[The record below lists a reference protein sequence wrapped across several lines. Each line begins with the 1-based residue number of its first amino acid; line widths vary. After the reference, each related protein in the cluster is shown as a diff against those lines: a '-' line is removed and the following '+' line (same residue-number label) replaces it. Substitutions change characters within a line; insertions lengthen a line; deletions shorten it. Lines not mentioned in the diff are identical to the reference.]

1 MHRTITASAAILLVA
16 AALAGCREEEQGRAL
31 IPDKGTYGGPADTT
45 LTKAQTDQLTDR
57 AALQGEGTTGGPGG
71 GPATADNPPP
81 GAAPVA
87 AQPSATPDLDKAL
100 SERLRLQGN

>member
-1 MHRTITASAAILLVA
+1 MHRTITATAAILLVA

-31 IPDKGTYGGPADTT
+31 IPDKGTYAGPADTA

-71 GPATADNPPP
+71 GPATADNPAP
-81 GAAPVA
+81 AATAP
-87 AQPSATPDLDKAL
+87 AQESATPALDKAL
-100 SERLRLQGN
+100 SDRLRLQGN